1 MKQIDIKKPKYVIP
15 LVMLPFILGLGYV
28 IQDMINSR
36 PKKGEIRL
44 AETEDINLE
53 IPDANLEKKDI
64 KSKLGALQGAFSK
77 SSDYSSIQTI
87 DKEGSFSE
95 VEDEGSLYTSDEMN
109 KIDSLNQA
117 SRLKEIE
124 LLTQQEK
131 YREGS
136 LSNIVDPDRG
146 GSREAPKKSKMQEE
160 MELFKMQMAYIDSI
174 QNPRPKEP
182 ITIKE
187 TVKEEEPIADVIK
200 AENPSIKYFNTVG
213 KEEKNSL
220 ISAILDETVKVT
232 SGSRIRIRLLDDIM
246 IDNVILTKGTYIYG
260 NVAGFKEQRVNIN
273 VSSIMVNGKQMK
285 VNLSVFDNDG
295 QEGFFVPASAFRDL
309 TKQVGGQL
317 GSQNI
322 QISSQT
328 EGIEQFAFGALQDA
342 YRSTTQA
349 ISKNIKEN
357 KAKLKYNTQVFLV
370 NNNEK
375 NK

>member
-1 MKQIDIKKPKYVIP
+1 M
-15 LVMLPFILGLGYV
+15 
-28 IQDMINSR
+28 
-36 PKKGEIRL
+36 
-44 AETEDINLE
+44 
-53 IPDANLEKKDI
+53 
-64 KSKLGALQGAFSK
+64 
-77 SSDYSSIQTI
+77 
-87 DKEGSFSE
+87 
-95 VEDEGSLYTSDEMN
+95 
-109 KIDSLNQA
+109 
-117 SRLKEIE
+117 
-124 LLTQQEK
+124 
-131 YREGS
+131 
-136 LSNIVDPDRG
+136 
-146 GSREAPKKSKMQEE
+146 
-160 MELFKMQMAYIDSI
+160 
-174 QNPRPKEP
+174 
-182 ITIKE
+182 
-187 TVKEEEPIADVIK
+187 
-200 AENPSIKYFNTVG
+200 
-213 KEEKNSL
+213 
-220 ISAILDETVKVT
+220 KVT